1 MDLKES
7 LNITITNLRVSREN
21 KSIASEELFRCS
33 YIYQTEKSD
42 KSEVDLIIASKNEIE
57 ANKIYEESL
66 AKYNSAQLAYDT
78 YILSK

>member
-1 MDLKES
+1 MDIKEF
-7 LNITITNLRVSREN
+7 LDIVITNLRVAREN

-42 KSEVDLIIASKNEIE
+42 KAEIDLMIASKNEIE

-66 AKYNSAQLAYDT
+66 ANYNAVQLSYDI